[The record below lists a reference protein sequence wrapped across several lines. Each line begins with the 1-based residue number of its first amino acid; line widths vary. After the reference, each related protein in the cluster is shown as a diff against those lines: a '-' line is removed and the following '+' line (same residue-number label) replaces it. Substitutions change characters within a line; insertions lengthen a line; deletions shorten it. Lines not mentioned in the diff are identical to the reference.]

1 MYVHVVFDNRRG
13 FTTKRNKVLSAT
25 TRIDVECH
33 PMLIRLVGR
42 IGVTH
47 QQTRGLGK
55 SVDAVDPLKDPAT
68 GTVNE
73 SVDISSV
80 HQLLKSNTT
89 VLFLSTSM
97 TFWNSA

>member
-1 MYVHVVFDNRRG
+1 M
-13 FTTKRNKVLSAT
+13 LS
-25 TRIDVECH
+25 
-33 PMLIRLVGR
+33 RLVGR

-47 QQTRGLGK
+47 QQTRSLGQ

-68 GTVNE
+68 GTANE
-73 SVDISSV
+73 SLDISSV

-89 VLFLSTSM
+89 VLFLFTSI